1 MPTAFESHKRK
12 LYTLRIL
19 RELEPSIL
27 IALSLFSY
35 TSSLWAARSGAS
47 YSSAMM
53 NPWRSQA
60 LDKAAWHFAITSG
73 ETDPV
78 TGNAYWQEVDVLD
91 VYTNQQVADIESGA
105 LKQWPKTKNEAWNDA
120 SNDDLW
126 CIVYPAASKSH
137 MSYGPIR
144 LPNGTCGSLPPHVNE
159 WCSGWKTSVHVANLA
174 TFPTDDPGWR
184 CLTPNS
190 WPATPDG
197 HCYSMCLDVSGESFH
212 SPPHQTMDILML
224 LFLPVIFDLYF
235 ILTWINGKSIFAG
248 IHGTI
253 SCVQKVR
260 ACVRAC
266 VLCYTA
272 AHPA

>member
-105 LKQWPKTKNEAWNDA
+105 LKQWPKTKSSPTARAEEVN
-120 SNDDLW
+120 SSM
-126 CIVYPAASKSH
+126 IPGRVFSKRLKKRLKMAT
-137 MSYGPIR
+137 MS
-144 LPNGTCGSLPPHVNE
+144 T
-159 WCSGWKTSVHVANLA
+159 
-174 TFPTDDPGWR
+174 
-184 CLTPNS
+184 
-190 WPATPDG
+190 
-197 HCYSMCLDVSGESFH
+197 VSA
-212 SPPHQTMDILML
+212 
-224 LFLPVIFDLYF
+224 
-235 ILTWINGKSIFAG
+235 GKVFTG
-248 IHGTI
+248 
-253 SCVQKVR
+253 
-260 ACVRAC
+260 
-266 VLCYTA
+266 
-272 AHPA
+272 